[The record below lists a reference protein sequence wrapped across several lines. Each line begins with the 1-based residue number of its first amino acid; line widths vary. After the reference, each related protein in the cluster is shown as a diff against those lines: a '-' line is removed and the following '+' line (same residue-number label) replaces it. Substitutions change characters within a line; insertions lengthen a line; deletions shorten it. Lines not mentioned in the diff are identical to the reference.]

1 VRRYPATRSAKPRPG
16 RGGPDARAGWYE
28 EAMTSDAASARPDPA
43 DEVVDLCRDLLRIDT
58 TNTGDNDTS
67 VGERR
72 AAEYVAEKL
81 AEVGVDA
88 EIHESAPGR
97 ANVVA
102 RIPGTDPARDALLVH
117 GHLDVVPA
125 DPDEWSVHPFSGEI
139 RDGYLWGRGAIDMK
153 DFDAMVLAVVRGWQ
167 RGGVRP
173 SRDIVLAFTADEEA
187 GSDYGARFLAERH
200 RHLFDGCTEAVGEVG
215 GFSYTIN
222 DATRLYLIETAE
234 KGIDWL
240 RLHAKGRPGH
250 GSFIHDDNAVTALAE
265 AVARIGRH
273 RFPLTVTATVRAF
286 LAEVSDVLGIEID
299 PDDPETAIAKL
310 GPIANI
316 VGATIRSTANP
327 TRLDAGY
334 KDNVIPG
341 RATATIDCRS
351 LPGQSELL
359 ERQLREL
366 VGPDIDIE
374 YIQRQP
380 ALETSFDGDLVERMS
395 AALRAEDP
403 GARPVPYMLSGGT
416 DAKAFAPLGIRCFG
430 FAPLRLPA
438 DLNFS
443 GLFHGIDERVPVDG
457 LQFGVRVLDR
467 FLRNC

>member
-1 VRRYPATRSAKPRPG
+1 
-16 RGGPDARAGWYE
+16 
-28 EAMTSDAASARPDPA
+28 MTADAACAPPSPT

-58 TNTGDNDTS
+58 TNTGDNATS
-67 VGERR
+67 AGERG
-72 AAEYVAEKL
+72 AAEYVAERL
-81 AEVGVDA
+81 GEVGLNA
-88 EIHESAPGR
+88 EIYESAPGR
-97 ANVVA
+97 ANLVV
-102 RIPGTDPARDALLVH
+102 RIPGTDPGRDALLVH

-125 DPDEWSVHPFSGEI
+125 DADEWSVHPFSGEI

-167 RGGVRP
+167 RTGVRP
-173 SRDIVLAFTADEEA
+173 ARDIVLCYTADEEA
-187 GSDYGARFLAERH
+187 GSDYGAHYLVERH
-200 RHLFDGCTEAVGEVG
+200 RDLFDGCTEAIGEVG
-215 GFSYTIN
+215 GFSYSIS
-222 DATRLYLIETAE
+222 DDQRLYLIETAE

-250 GSFIHDDNAVTALAE
+250 GSMMHDDNAVTALAE
-265 AVARIGRH
+265 AVARVGRH
-273 RFPLTVTATVRAF
+273 RFPVVITPTVQAF
-286 LAEVSDVLGIEID
+286 LDAVSDLLGIDLD
-299 PDDPETAIAKL
+299 PDNPEAAIAKL

-316 VGATIRSTANP
+316 IGATIRNTANP
-327 TRLDAGY
+327 TRLASGY

-351 LPGQSELL
+351 LPGQSQLL
-359 ERQLREL
+359 EAQLREL

-374 YIQRQP
+374 YVQRQP
-380 ALETSFDGDLVERMS
+380 ALETTFDGDLVAAMS
-395 AALRAEDP
+395 AALTAEDP

-416 DAKAFAPLGIRCFG
+416 DAKAFSRLGIRCFG

-443 GLFHGIDERVPVDG
+443 ALFHGIDERVPVDG

-467 FLRNC
+467 FLRDS

>member
-1 VRRYPATRSAKPRPG
+1 
-16 RGGPDARAGWYE
+16 
-28 EAMTSDAASARPDPA
+28 MTSDAPA
-43 DEVVDLCRDLLRIDT
+43 HPVPTDEVVDLCRDLLRIDT

-67 VGERR
+67 AGERR

-81 AEVGVDA
+81 ADVGV
-88 EIHESAPGR
+88 ESTIHESAPGR

-102 RIPGTDPARDALLVH
+102 RIPGADPGRPALLVH

-125 DPDEWSVHPFSGEI
+125 DADEWSVHPFSGEL

-153 DFDAMVLAVVRGWQ
+153 DFDAMVLAVVRRWQ
-167 RGGVRP
+167 RTNVQP
-173 SRDIVLAFTADEEA
+173 SRDIVLAYTADEEA
-187 GSDYGARFLAERH
+187 GSDYGAHFLVH
-200 RHLFDGCTEAVGEVG
+200 RHPELFDGCTEAIGEVG
-215 GFSYTIN
+215 GFSYTV
-222 DATRLYLIETAE
+222 DDSRRLYLIETAQ

-250 GSFIHDDNAVTALAE
+250 GSMMHDDNAVTALAE
-265 AVARIGRH
+265 AVARVGRH
-273 RFPLTVTATVRAF
+273 RFPVVVTDTVRAF
-286 LAEVSDVLGIEID
+286 LEEVSEVLGIELD

-310 GPIANI
+310 GPIASI
-316 VGATIRSTANP
+316 IGATVRNTANP
-327 TRLDAGY
+327 TRLAAGY

-351 LPGQSELL
+351 LPGQSQLL
-359 ERQLREL
+359 EQQLREL
-366 VGPDIDIE
+366 VGPEIDIE
-374 YIQRQP
+374 YLQRQP
-380 ALETSFDGDLVERMS
+380 ALETTFDGDLVAAMS

-416 DAKAFAPLGIRCFG
+416 DAKAFSQLGIRCFG

-438 DLNFS
+438 DLNFAA
-443 GLFHGIDERVPVDG
+443 LFHGIDERVPVDG

-467 FLRNC
+467 FLRTC

>member
-1 VRRYPATRSAKPRPG
+1 
-16 RGGPDARAGWYE
+16 
-28 EAMTSDAASARPDPA
+28 MTSDAHSALPA
-43 DEVVDLCRDLLRIDT
+43 PTDEVVELCRDLLRIDT
-58 TNTGDNDTS
+58 TNTGDNATS
-67 VGERR
+67 AGERR

-81 AEVGVDA
+81 AEVGIEPV
-88 EIHESAPGR
+88 IHESARGR

-102 RIPGTDPARDALLVH
+102 RIPGTEPSRGALLVH

-125 DPDEWSVHPFSGEI
+125 DPDEWSVHPFSGEL

-153 DFDAMVLAVVRGWQ
+153 NFDAMVLAVVRHWQ
-167 RGGVRP
+167 RTGVRP
-173 SRDIVLAFTADEEA
+173 PRDIVLAYTADEEA
-187 GSDYGARFLAERH
+187 GSEYGAHFLATRH
-200 RHLFDGCTEAVGEVG
+200 RELFDGCTEGIGEVG
-215 GFSYTIN
+215 GFSYTV
-222 DATRLYLIETAE
+222 DESRRLYLIETAQ

-250 GSFIHDDNAVTALAE
+250 GSMVHDDNAVTALAA
-265 AVARIGRH
+265 AVARIGAH
-273 RFPLTVTATVRAF
+273 RFPVVVTDTVRAF
-286 LAEVSDVLGIEID
+286 LEEVSEVLGIEV
-299 PDDPETAIAKL
+299 DPEDPEIAIAKL

-316 VGATIRSTANP
+316 IGATIRNTANP
-327 TRLDAGY
+327 TRLAAGY

-341 RATATIDCRS
+341 RASATIDCRS

-366 VGPDIDIE
+366 VGPDIAIE

-380 ALETSFDGDLVERMS
+380 ALETTFDGDLVEAMS

-416 DAKAFAPLGIRCFG
+416 DAKAFSQLGIRCFG

-443 GLFHGIDERVPVDG
+443 ALFHGIDERVPVDG

-467 FLRNC
+467 FLRTC

>member
-1 VRRYPATRSAKPRPG
+1 MTTSASPEPV
-16 RGGPDARAGWYE
+16 
-28 EAMTSDAASARPDPA
+28 

-67 VGERR
+67 AGERR

-97 ANVVA
+97 ANLVA
-102 RIPGTDPARDALLVH
+102 RIPGAEPGRDALLVH

-125 DPDEWSVHPFSGEI
+125 DPDEWSVHPFSGEV

-153 DFDAMVLAVVRGWQ
+153 DFDAMVLAVVRHW
-167 RGGVRP
+167 RRTGVRP
-173 SRDIVLAFTADEEA
+173 RRDVVLAFTADEEA
-187 GSDYGARFLAERH
+187 GSDYGAHFLAQRH
-200 RHLFDGCTEAVGEVG
+200 RGLFDGCTEAIGEVG
-215 GFSYTIN
+215 GFSYSV
-222 DATRLYLIETAE
+222 DESRRLYLIETAE

-240 RLHAKGRPGH
+240 RLHARGRPGH
-250 GSFIHDDNAVTALAE
+250 GSMVHDDNAVTALAE

-273 RFPLTVTATVRAF
+273 RFPVVMTDTVRAF
-286 LAEVSDVLGIEID
+286 LAEVADVLGIEID

-316 VGATIRSTANP
+316 IGATIRNTANP
-327 TRLDAGY
+327 TRLAAGY

-351 LPGQSELL
+351 LPGQSEEL

-366 VGPDIDIE
+366 IGPDIAIE
-374 YIQRQP
+374 YVQRQP
-380 ALETSFDGDLVERMS
+380 ALETTFDGDLVDQMS

-403 GARPVPYMLSGGT
+403 GAHPVPYMLSGGT
-416 DAKAFAPLGIRCFG
+416 DAKAFSALGIRCFG

-443 GLFHGIDERVPVDG
+443 GLFHGIDERVPLDG

>member
-1 VRRYPATRSAKPRPG
+1 
-16 RGGPDARAGWYE
+16 
-28 EAMTSDAASARPDPA
+28 MTSDAHAALPA
-43 DEVVDLCRDLLRIDT
+43 PTDEVVELCRDLLRIDT
-58 TNTGDNDTS
+58 TNTGDNATS
-67 VGERR
+67 VGERG

-81 AEVGVDA
+81 ADVGITPV
-88 EIHESAPGR
+88 IHESAPGR

-102 RIPGTDPARDALLVH
+102 RIPGADPSRGALLVH

-125 DPDEWSVHPFSGEI
+125 DADEWSVHPFSGEL

-153 DFDAMVLAVVRGWQ
+153 DFDAMVLAVVRQWQ
-167 RGGVRP
+167 RTGVRP
-173 SRDIVLAFTADEEA
+173 PRDIVLAFTADEEA
-187 GSDYGARFLAERH
+187 GSEYGAHFLTTRH
-200 RHLFDGCTEAVGEVG
+200 RELFDGCTEGIGEVG
-215 GFSYTIN
+215 GFSYTV
-222 DATRLYLIETAE
+222 DPSRRLYLIETAQ

-250 GSFIHDDNAVTALAE
+250 GSMVHDDNAVTALAE

-273 RFPLTVTATVRAF
+273 RFPVVVTDTVRAF
-286 LAEVSDVLGIEID
+286 LEEVSEVLGIDLD

-316 VGATIRSTANP
+316 VGATIRNTANP
-327 TRLDAGY
+327 TRLAAGY

-341 RATATIDCRS
+341 RASATIDCRS

-366 VGPDIDIE
+366 IGPDIAIE
-374 YIQRQP
+374 YVQRQP
-380 ALETSFDGDLVERMS
+380 ALETTFDGELVAAMG
-395 AALRAEDP
+395 AALLAEDP

-416 DAKAFAPLGIRCFG
+416 DAKAFSQLGIRCFG

-443 GLFHGIDERVPVDG
+443 ALFHGIDERVPVDG

-467 FLRNC
+467 FLRTC